1 MIVSLCILIILI
13 CIYIYFFPFIPKRKK
28 HYTYALL
35 LGCPAHDDGTMS
47 SSQIK
52 RCDLAIKMYQKKLYD
67 TLIISGSNVK
77 NEYVEAKVMHD
88 YIQNKIDIPTILET
102 KARNTFENFK
112 LSKEYIQ
119 NQDVLILTSQ
129 THAKRACAIA
139 KQFFSDYGCAWF
151 KDLKPKH
158 IIREIVSRI
167 LYIKI
172 EILKKLGRY

>member
-1 MIVSLCILIILI
+1 MIVSLCILIILA

-52 RCDLAIKMYQKKLYD
+52 RCNLAIQMYEQNLYD

-77 NEYVEAKVMHD
+77 NEYVEAQVMHD
-88 YIQNKIDIPTILET
+88 YIQNKVNIPIVLET
-102 KARNTFENFK
+102 NARNTFENFK
-112 LSKEYIQ
+112 YSKEIIQ
-119 NQDVLILTSQ
+119 NEDVIILTSQ

-139 KQFFSDYGCAWF
+139 KQFFSDYGCMWF

-158 IIREIVSRI
+158 IAREIVSRI

-172 EILKKLGRY
+172 EFLKKIGRY

>member
-1 MIVSLCILIILI
+1 MIVSTCILIFLV
-13 CIYIYFFPFIPKRKK
+13 CIYIYFFPCIPKRKK

-52 RCDLAIKMYQKKLYD
+52 RCNLAIDMYKKGLYG

-77 NEYVEAKVMHD
+77 NEYVEAEVMNT
-88 YIQNKIDIPTILET
+88 YIRKRVEIPTILET
-102 KARNTFENFK
+102 HARNTFENFK

-119 NQDVLILTSQ
+119 EQDVLILTSQ

-139 KQFFSDYGCAWF
+139 KQFFSDYCCAWF
-151 KDLKPKH
+151 KDLKLKH
-158 IIREIVSRI
+158 ILREIISRI
-167 LYIKI
+167 IYIKI
-172 EILKKLGRY
+172 EIQKKIGRY

>member
-28 HYTYALL
+28 HYAYALL

-52 RCDLAIKMYQKKLYD
+52 RCNLAIQMYEQNLYD

-77 NEYVEAKVMHD
+77 NEYIEAQVMHD
-88 YIQNKIDIPTILET
+88 YIQNKVNIPTILET

-112 LSKEYIQ
+112 YSKEIIQ

-129 THAKRACAIA
+129 THAKRACAIG
-139 KQFFSDYGCAWF
+139 KQFFLDYGCAWF

-158 IIREIVSRI
+158 ILREIVSRI

>member
-1 MIVSLCILIILI
+1 MIVSICILIFLV
-13 CIYIYFFPFIPKRKK
+13 CIYIYFFPCIPKRKK

-52 RCDLAIKMYQKKLYD
+52 RCDLAIKMYQQNLYD

-77 NEYVEAKVMHD
+77 NEYVEGKVMHD
-88 YIQNKIDIPTILET
+88 
-102 KARNTFENFK
+102 
-112 LSKEYIQ
+112 YIQ

-139 KQFFSDYGCAWF
+139 KQFFSNYGCAWF

-158 IIREIVSRI
+158 IIREIASRI
-167 LYIKI
+167 IYIKI
-172 EILKKLGRY
+172 EIQKKIGKY

>member
-28 HYTYALL
+28 HYAYALL

-52 RCDLAIKMYQKKLYD
+52 RCDLAIKMYQQNLYD

>member
-1 MIVSLCILIILI
+1 MIVSICILIFLV
-13 CIYIYFFPFIPKRKK
+13 CTYIYFFPCIPKRKK

-52 RCDLAIKMYQKKLYD
+52 RCNLAIDMYKKGLYG

-77 NEYVEAKVMHD
+77 NEYVEAEVMNT
-88 YIQNKIDIPTILET
+88 YIRKRLEIPTILET
-102 KARNTFENFK
+102 HARNTFENFK

-119 NQDVLILTSQ
+119 EQDVLILTSQ

-139 KQFFSDYGCAWF
+139 KQFFSDYSCAGF
-151 KDLKPKH
+151 KDLKLKH
-158 IIREIVSRI
+158 ILREIISRI
-167 LYIKI
+167 IYIKI
-172 EILKKLGRY
+172 EIQKKIGRY